1 MAYLFIV
8 ATGLLIAMQAGSNA
22 TLQKSLQNPV
32 LSSVISFGSG
42 LAALLLALAIYTAV
56 TKTPLPRGMQ
66 WSAVPWWGWIGGT
79 MGAVYVLAG
88 VLTAEKVGSGIFI
101 GLSVTA
107 SILASIAIDHYGL
120 LGFHRHAAG
129 PGRILGGALMVAGML
144 LIGKF

>member
-1 MAYLFIV
+1 MMYVLIAF
-8 ATGLLIAMQAGSNA
+8 TGLLIAMQAGSNA
-22 TLQKSLQNPV
+22 TLQKSLHNPV

-56 TKTPLPRGMQ
+56 TRSPIPKPQQ

-79 MGAVYVLAG
+79 LGAIYVLSG
-88 VLTAEKVGSGIFI
+88 VLTAEKVGSGIFV

-107 SILASIAIDHYGL
+107 SIVASIVIDHYGL

-129 PGRILGGALMVAGML
+129 PGRLIGGGLMVAGML